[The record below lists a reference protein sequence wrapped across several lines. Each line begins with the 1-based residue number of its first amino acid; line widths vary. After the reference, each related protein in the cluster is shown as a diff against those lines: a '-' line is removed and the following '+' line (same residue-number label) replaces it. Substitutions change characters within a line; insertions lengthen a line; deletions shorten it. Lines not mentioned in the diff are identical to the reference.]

1 MILNTLVGLWLF
13 ITVIFYILVLVTTCM
28 VAHYYKDKDKEED
41 KKKKKKKDKNK
52 YKNYIDIM
60 FISRED
66 YSVRNIYYT
75 FDNVWFG
82 ESLFA
87 VIWVGIFISTILY
100 VLQYKFK
107 MFNFQLDTNSITD
120 VVLGLSGIVIGVVCV
135 IITLVKKYY
144 LFFSVWD
151 VFQFYKIP
159 QYTTVLVITMIGD
172 IVINVLGLNSSNI
185 IIYSSILTFTILNI
199 GCGII
204 VLYKIRKIL
213 FGEKIELSLL
223 KELYKVFWYNQI
235 DLTNLGDEEYW
246 NEDTIYINLEYL
258 MRCLLNNKINTV
270 KSIEFVSTLDVI
282 KQKCYKIVR
291 IVLLLNNVLLIILLY
306 YRHILNMEIKIY
318 TCILIVFTVFIVVG
332 PETLKLAII
341 IMLKGKCGYAL
352 KIDEGNYV
360 IVPRVGIIFN
370 RKFKHYIEYMNSI
383 CALFYIWIRRNKKN
397 NISMCKTE
405 FIKFINR
412 LDENKN
418 SLSYEY
424 LPVFTIGFFLWDSG
438 LNVEEV
444 KCEYNKFV
452 YAIKD
457 DMFNDQERTKFFDFI
472 IPIIPIINST
482 NSGEKLLE
490 KLKFEKKEDGTEKS
504 TIYDISSKYINLISP
519 FIEDMRL
526 LTNICNEFSIYK
538 QTLNSI
544 KLRDEAM
551 FSMMVFKS
559 LYPREFSKA
568 EAEKGVIKQSFED
581 KIKFVETKKN
591 ELDDD
596 KERFVKILQN
606 IEKDVLENEQE
617 VKAALIHYL
626 EGNNGQFNYGYNK
639 ELLEKLRKL
648 NYISSYGID
657 EYYEEDQKLHE
668 RVKKTR
674 FEVWVKKNIA

>member
-1 MILNTLVGLWLF
+1 MILNTLVWFWLI
-13 ITVIFYILVLVTTCM
+13 ITAIFYILVFVITCIA
-28 VAHYYKDKDKEED
+28 AHYYKDKDKD
-41 KKKKKKKDKNK
+41 KDEGKKKDKNK
-52 YKNYIDIM
+52 YKNYIDLM

-75 FDNVWFG
+75 FDNVWLG

-87 VIWVGIFISTILY
+87 MIGVGIFIGAILY

-159 QYTTVLVITMIGD
+159 QYTTALVIMMVGD
-172 IVINVLGLNSSNI
+172 IVINVLGLNSNNI
-185 IIYSSILTFTILNI
+185 IIYSSILTFTTLNI

-246 NEDTIYINLEYL
+246 NEDTIFINLEYL

-270 KSIEFVSTLDVI
+270 KSIEFVSTLGVI

-306 YRHILNMEIKIY
+306 YRQNFYMEIKIY
-318 TCILIVFTVFIVVG
+318 ICILIGITVFIVVG
-332 PETLKLAII
+332 PEKVRVAII
-341 IMLKGKCGYAL
+341 IMLKGNCGYAL
-352 KIDEGNYV
+352 KIDEGNYI
-360 IVPRVGIIFN
+360 IVPRVGIISN

-383 CALFYIWIRRNKKN
+383 CALFYIWIKRNKKN

-412 LDENKN
+412 LDENEN
-418 SLSYEY
+418 GLSYEY

-444 KCEYNKFV
+444 KWEYNKFAV
-452 YAIKD
+452 
-457 DMFNDQERTKFFDFI
+457 
-472 IPIIPIINST
+472 
-482 NSGEKLLE
+482 
-490 KLKFEKKEDGTEKS
+490 
-504 TIYDISSKYINLISP
+504 
-519 FIEDMRL
+519 
-526 LTNICNEFSIYK
+526 
-538 QTLNSI
+538 
-544 KLRDEAM
+544 
-551 FSMMVFKS
+551 
-559 LYPREFSKA
+559 
-568 EAEKGVIKQSFED
+568 
-581 KIKFVETKKN
+581 
-591 ELDDD
+591 D
-596 KERFVKILQN
+596 KESSVALQKMIYSQIICVTRN
-606 IEKDVLENEQE
+606 F
-617 VKAALIHYL
+617 
-626 EGNNGQFNYGYNK
+626 EGKGRK
-639 ELLEKLRKL
+639 KL
-648 NYISSYGID
+648 D
-657 EYYEEDQKLHE
+657 EYL
-668 RVKKTR
+668 
-674 FEVWVKKNIA
+674 VWLKN

>member
-1 MILNTLVGLWLF
+1 MILNTLVGLWFF
-13 ITVIFYILVLVTTCM
+13 ITAIFYILVLVITCM

-258 MRCLLNNKINTV
+258 MRCLLNNKMNTV
-270 KSIEFVSTLDVI
+270 KSIEFVSTLGVI

-306 YRHILNMEIKIY
+306 YRQNLNMEIKIY
-318 TCILIVFTVFIVVG
+318 ICILIVFTVFIVVG

-352 KIDEGNYV
+352 KFDEDNYV

-444 KCEYNKFV
+444 KCEYNKFAV
-452 YAIKD
+452 DKD
-457 DMFNDQERTKFFDFI
+457 SSVALQKMIYSQI
-472 IPIIPIINST
+472 ICVTRNFE
-482 NSGEKLLE
+482 GKGRKKL
-490 KLKFEKKEDGTEKS
+490 
-504 TIYDISSKYINLISP
+504 
-519 FIEDMRL
+519 
-526 LTNICNEFSIYK
+526 
-538 QTLNSI
+538 
-544 KLRDEAM
+544 
-551 FSMMVFKS
+551 
-559 LYPREFSKA
+559 
-568 EAEKGVIKQSFED
+568 
-581 KIKFVETKKN
+581 
-591 ELDDD
+591 
-596 KERFVKILQN
+596 
-606 IEKDVLENEQE
+606 
-617 VKAALIHYL
+617 
-626 EGNNGQFNYGYNK
+626 
-639 ELLEKLRKL
+639 
-648 NYISSYGID
+648 D
-657 EYYEEDQKLHE
+657 EYL
-668 RVKKTR
+668 
-674 FEVWVKKNIA
+674 VWLKN